1 LRAEQEKDAD
11 VSVVTNWLETGTSP
25 TEVFKSSPAVKYFWL
40 HQNQLQIQTGVL
52 FYRWDSPG
60 SPPRYCL
67 VIPETQ
73 RGEILANCHD
83 AKTAGHLG
91 QDKTLAR
98 VRKSFHWFGMT
109 QDVPLYV
116 ATCAICSKN
125 KKTPKAKAAL
135 RSYLAGFP
143 LERVHLDILGPL
155 TPAVRVMFMFCA

>member
-1 LRAEQEKDAD
+1 
-11 VSVVTNWLETGTSP
+11 
-25 TEVFKSSPAVKYFWL
+25 VKYFWL
-40 HQNQLQIQTGVL
+40 HKNQLQIQTGVL

-67 VIPETQ
+67 VVPETL
-73 RGEILANCHD
+73 RGEILANCQD

-135 RSYLAGFP
+135 GM
-143 LERVHLDILGPL
+143 ILLCWFSPRACPSGHPR
-155 TPAVRVMFMFCA
+155 PVYPQQSG